1 VYAKNQQSAS
11 EMKLRLR
18 LAGYKVRTNQIHLPL
33 SRLEIRSCT
42 SSTLPKLSSLL
53 LVSANTSQHR
63 TPLPSIAAAP
73 SIPNIQLQKPS
84 VEKKLAHITD
94 IPSSPPSPYCDTTVE
109 ANELIS
115 PSKEINDTTREGF
128 ATPLLPRQCQT
139 MLNPPTLGSPIWEDR
154 RSELTSSVVKGR
166 AADGLLSLMRHQ
178 N

>member
-1 VYAKNQQSAS
+1 
-11 EMKLRLR
+11 MKLRLR

-42 SSTLPKLSSLL
+42 SSTLPKLPPLL
-53 LVSANTSQHR
+53 LVSANTPQHR
-63 TPLPSIAAAP
+63 TPLPSMAAAP
-73 SIPNIQLQKPS
+73 SVPNIQLQKPS
-84 VEKKLAHITD
+84 AEKKLAQISD
-94 IPSSPPSPYCDTTVE
+94 IPSSPPSPYCHATVE

-115 PSKEINDTTREGF
+115 PSKGIDDTACEEF
-128 ATPLLPRQCQT
+128 ATPKLLPRQRQA

>member
-1 VYAKNQQSAS
+1 
-11 EMKLRLR
+11 MKLRLR

-42 SSTLPKLSSLL
+42 SSTLPKLSPLL
-53 LVSANTSQHR
+53 LVLGNTSQHR

-84 VEKKLAHITD
+84 AEKQPAHITD
-94 IPSSPPSPYCDTTVE
+94 IPSSPPSPYCDPTVE
-109 ANELIS
+109 AKELIS
-115 PSKEINDTTREGF
+115 PFKHIDDTTCEGF
-128 ATPLLPRQCQT
+128 ATPLLPRRQAI
-139 MLNPPTLGSPIWEDR
+139 LNAPTLGSPIWEDR

-178 N
+178 I

>member
-1 VYAKNQQSAS
+1 
-11 EMKLRLR
+11 MKLRLR

-33 SRLEIRSCT
+33 SRLEIRSCI
-42 SSTLPKLSSLL
+42 SSTLPKLPPLL

-63 TPLPSIAAAP
+63 RPLPSTAAAP
-73 SIPNIQLQKPS
+73 RIPNIQLQKPS
-84 VEKKLAHITD
+84 AEKKLAHFID

-115 PSKEINDTTREGF
+115 PSKEIDDTTFEG
-128 ATPLLPRQCQT
+128 LLPRQRQA
-139 MLNPPTLGSPIWEDR
+139 MLNPPSLGSPIWEDR
-154 RSELTSSVVKGR
+154 RSELLSSVVKGR